1 VNEIT
6 DRSGIPTPK
15 RQQNLAR
22 NRQTED
28 TILKLSFF
36 IILIKMLTSSALQA
50 IEIEVTE
57 TLLRF
62 AVLIAL
68 TLAIAFFVAAEL
80 SLVSASREK
89 IYRLAQS
96 ETETNQHKAAEQVY
110 TAQTQIEHFLSV
122 TQTGTTAGSLLLGW
136 LGEGATVHWIEPWI
150 QLLPIGRLPA
160 MLTAHSISV
169 AVAFFLVTYIEI
181 VLGEL
186 VPKVIA
192 ANAPE
197 ETILVLIRPLQLC
210 AYLFAPLLFILNGTV
225 RLLTLRLT
233 RKVNLFELP
242 PSQVSLIQ
250 TDAHS
255 LSIPATIAIEAL
267 NQELGLTLPTSNAYK
282 TLAGFMIHHL
292 GRVPTQNE
300 HMLWGDLELEATQII
315 EGNLQTI
322 LLRRVTAPLFLLPT
336 QKIFAEE

>member
-1 VNEIT
+1 
-6 DRSGIPTPK
+6 
-15 RQQNLAR
+15 
-22 NRQTED
+22 
-28 TILKLSFF
+28 
-36 IILIKMLTSSALQA
+36 MLTSSALQA

>member
-1 VNEIT
+1 
-6 DRSGIPTPK
+6 
-15 RQQNLAR
+15 
-22 NRQTED
+22 
-28 TILKLSFF
+28 
-36 IILIKMLTSSALQA
+36 MLTFSTLQTL
-50 IEIEVTE
+50 EIEVTE

-89 IYRLAQS
+89 IYRLTQS
-96 ETETNQHKAAEQVY
+96 DAEEAKRNAAEQVY
-110 TAQTQIEHFLSV
+110 AAQTQIEHFLSV

-150 QLLPIGRLPA
+150 QQLPIGHLPA
-160 MLTAHSISV
+160 MLTTHSIAV
-169 AVAFFLVTYIEI
+169 AIAFFLVTYIEI

-197 ETILVLIRPLQLC
+197 ETALVLIRPLQLC
-210 AYLFAPLLFILNGTV
+210 ASLFAPLLFILNGTV
-225 RLLTLRLT
+225 RLLTFRLT

-242 PSQVSLIQ
+242 AAQIAPIQ
-250 TDAHS
+250 ADEHT
-255 LSIPATIAIEAL
+255 LVVPAVMAIETL
-267 NQELGLTLPTSNAYK
+267 NQELGLTLPVSHAYK

-292 GRVPTQNE
+292 GKVPMQDE
-300 HMLWGDLELEATQII
+300 RLLWGELELEATQVN

-322 LLRRVTAPLFLLPT
+322 LVRRVTDPLRILPVE
-336 QKIFAEE
+336 KIFAEE